1 MMEKRRLLIA
11 WLVLIALT
19 FGMAFVG
26 RVAVTGVSLSPFWLG
41 VLAIVGL
48 LKARLIL
55 REYLG
60 LRHAPDWSTG
70 FLFALILLTAITYG
84 LALAT

>member
-1 MMEKRRLLIA
+1 MEERRLFIA
-11 WLVLIALT
+11 WFTLVALT

-26 RVAVTGVSLSPFWLG
+26 RVAVTGASLSPFWLG
-41 VLAIVGL
+41 VLALVGL

-60 LRHAPDWSTG
+60 LRSAPDWSAG
-70 FLFALILLTAITYG
+70 FMFALILLSAITYG
-84 LALAT
+84 LALAN